1 MIGSSLGRYQIL
13 DRLGEGGMG
22 IVYRALDERLER
34 EVAIKVLRPDALGAQ
49 TARQRFRHEARALSR
64 LNHPGIATL
73 FDFDS
78 QNGTD
83 FLVLE
88 FVPGQTLASVLEHGA
103 LPEARAR
110 TIALGIAEALEA
122 AHELGVV
129 HRDLKPG
136 NVMIT
141 PRGRV
146 KVLDFGLAR
155 LTGGAD
161 PPSWSA
167 TTSGDLVG
175 TLPYMAPEQ
184 VTNGAVDPR
193 TDLYALGV
201 VLYEMISGER
211 AVSGDSLAAIVFRI
225 VHESP
230 APLERIKPGHPE
242 QNGRHDDANGRAVAG
257 RQAERDEGD
266 EAQSRRRQGRLAHA
280 FSCSFTNATNSACAS
295 SRIRL

>member
-230 APLERIKPGHPE
+230 APLERIKPDVSLEMSRVVARCLEKEPDRRFAGATLIVRALQE
-242 QNGRHDDANGRAVAG
+242 SGR
-257 RQAERDEGD
+257 EP
-266 EAQSRRRQGRLAHA
+266 
-280 FSCSFTNATNSACAS
+280 NATSAPSPAGAAAAYA
-295 SRIRL
+295 